1 MVWRPTTL
9 QERIT
14 ARKLDGETCEFKD
27 LKPGDV
33 FHAIASDGT
42 PIHPYTQEPDDEAV
56 ALVVD
61 FPVQN
66 INNCNGSLLGE
77 VGYGVPI
84 EVYASASEIKGR
96 LS

>member
-1 MVWRPTTL
+1 MAWRPTAP
-9 QERIT
+9 QERIM

-33 FHAIASDGT
+33 FQAIAPDGT
-42 PIHPYTQEPDDEAV
+42 PIHPCTEEPDDEIV

-66 INNCNGSLLGE
+66 INNRNGNLLGE
-77 VGYGVPI
+77 IGYGVPI